1 MTIAVGDKLPE
12 ATLVKMGDDGPE
24 QFTVSGLTEGRRV
37 VIFAVPG
44 AFTAGCHKLH
54 VPGFI
59 RNADAIR
66 ARGVDEIIC
75 VSVND
80 PFVMQAWSEATG
92 ADKAGI
98 TMLADAEGAFA
109 KALGL
114 ELNVPAIGLI
124 GRSQRYAML
133 VEDGTVSVFNLET
146 ERGVDVSSG
155 ETMLKSLEERGDSAA

>member
-24 QFTVSGLTEGRRV
+24 QFTISALTKGRKV

-44 AFTAGCHKLH
+44 AFTSACHQAH

-80 PFVMQAWSEATG
+80 PFVMKAWSEATG
-92 ADKAGI
+92 AEKAGI
-98 TMLADAEGAFA
+98 NMLADAEGAYA
-109 KALGL
+109 KALDL
-114 ELNVPAIGLI
+114 QFEVPAIGLI

-133 VEDGTVSVFNLET
+133 VEDGVVTVLNLET
-146 ERGVDVSSG
+146 QRGVDVSSG
-155 ETMLKSLEERGDSAA
+155 ETMLKSLEGKSDSAA

>member
-1 MTIAVGDKLPE
+1 MTITVGDKLPE

-24 QFTVSGLTEGRRV
+24 QFTISGLTEGRRV

-44 AFTAGCHKLH
+44 AFTAGCHKMH

-66 ARGVDEIIC
+66 AKGVDEIIC

-80 PFVMQAWSEATG
+80 PFVMKAWSEVSG
-92 ADKAGI
+92 AGKAGI
-98 TMLADAEGAFA
+98 TMLADADGAYA

-114 ELNVPAIGLI
+114 QLDVPAIGLI

-133 VEDGTVSVFNLET
+133 VEDGVVTVFNLET
-146 ERGVDVSSG
+146 ERGVNVSSG
-155 ETMLKSLEERGDSAA
+155 ETMLDALEGKSDNAA

>member
-12 ATLVKMGDDGPE
+12 ATLVRMGDDGPE
-24 QFTVSGLTEGRRV
+24 QFSVTALTQGRKV

-59 RNADAIR
+59 NNADAIR

-75 VSVND
+75 VAVND
-80 PFVMQAWSEATG
+80 PFVMKAWSDATG

-98 TMLADAEGAFA
+98 TMLSDPQGAFA
-109 KALGL
+109 KALDL
-114 ELNVPAIGLI
+114 TLDVPAIGLI

-133 VEDGTVSVFNLET
+133 AEDGVVTVFNLET

-155 ETMLKSLEERGDSAA
+155 ETMLASLEGKSSAA